1 MPPPSRRDEP
11 LVRAIGTLA
20 LAAGIVNITIGGGI
34 FRLPSIVAASLGPA
48 APVAYVVCAAA
59 MGLIVLC
66 MADAGRRVP
75 LTGGPYAYVG
85 TAFGPYAGFVSGI
98 LLWMLG
104 SFAGAA
110 VATVLA
116 ASIGLLVPAL
126 SGRMT
131 PVTVVAVLLFWSLVN
146 IRGVRLGAR
155 LNTIVTV
162 AKLLPLFLLVV
173 AGPFFIDPANLQWT
187 SAPAAATVARTSL
200 ILIFAFAGIECALV
214 PSGEVKDSQHSI
226 PRAIAIAML
235 GVTVLYIALQVVAQG
250 ILGTGLATATTAPL
264 ADAAAISLGG
274 AAQSLLLAG
283 AAISMFGNLGGMILA
298 MPRMVYA
305 MARDGALPRGLAAVH
320 PEYRSPYRAIAV
332 QSVITLVLALSGTFE
347 RLAVL
352 ANVSA
357 LALYFG
363 CALAAWQLRRLDA
376 AAAEPGILARLHG
389 AVPWMACLVIAW
401 LFTGVT
407 AGEWVAFI
415 AVLAVGSLIYAL
427 DGGRR
432 ARVAAAS

>member
-126 SGRMT
+126 SGRMA

-173 AGPFFIDPANLQWT
+173 AGPFFVDPANLQWT

-200 ILIFAFAGIECALV
+200 AAHFRFRRHRVRAGAERRGQGQPAQRAAGDRASRCSA
-214 PSGEVKDSQHSI
+214 SRCSTSRSRSSRRGSSAAAWR
-226 PRAIAIAML
+226 PRPR
-235 GVTVLYIALQVVAQG
+235 
-250 ILGTGLATATTAPL
+250 APL
-264 ADAAAISLGG
+264 ADAAALSLGG
-274 AAQSLLLAG
+274 GRTSLLLAG
-283 AAISMFGNLGGMILA
+283 AAISMFGNLGGMTLA

-305 MARDGALPRGLAAVH
+305 MARDGVLPRVWRRCIRG
-320 PEYRSPYRAIAV
+320 IARH
-332 QSVITLVLALSGTFE
+332 TG
-347 RLAVL
+347 RLPC
-352 ANVSA
+352 S
-357 LALYFG
+357 
-363 CALAAWQLRRLDA
+363 R
-376 AAAEPGILARLHG
+376 
-389 AVPWMACLVIAW
+389 
-401 LFTGVT
+401 
-407 AGEWVAFI
+407 
-415 AVLAVGSLIYAL
+415 
-427 DGGRR
+427 
-432 ARVAAAS
+432 